1 MVSPLHSWHRMMAAV
16 GVVLAC
22 TVVLMQPAWS
32 TDRPG
37 VRGIERPGAA
47 DARAGAEALRQRREL
62 ESLRRSQSIESQRRA
77 AEQRERAM
85 QQRIED
91 ARRSSR

>member
-1 MVSPLHSWHRMMAAV
+1 MVSPLRPWNRVMAAASV
-16 GVVLAC
+16 LLASVVLP
-22 TVVLMQPAWS
+22 MQPAWS
-32 TDRPG
+32 ADRPG
-37 VRGIERPGAA
+37 ARAIERQGAA

-62 ESLRRSQSIESQRRA
+62 ESVRQSQAIESQRRA

-85 QQRIED
+85 QQRIDD

>member
-1 MVSPLHSWHRMMAAV
+1 MVSPSHSWHR
-16 GVVLAC
+16 
-22 TVVLMQPAWS
+22 TVVAASVLLAGTVLLMPPAWS
-32 TDRPG
+32 ADRPG
-37 VRGIERPGAA
+37 VRAIERPGAA
-47 DARAGAEALRQRREL
+47 DARSGAEALRQQREL
-62 ESLRRSQSIESQRRA
+62 QSLRQSQSIESQRRA